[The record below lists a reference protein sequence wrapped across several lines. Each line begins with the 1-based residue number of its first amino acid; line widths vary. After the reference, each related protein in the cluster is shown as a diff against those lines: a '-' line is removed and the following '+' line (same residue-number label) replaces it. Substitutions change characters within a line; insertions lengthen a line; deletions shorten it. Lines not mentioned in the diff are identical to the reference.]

1 MKKID
6 GLNIV
11 IPNSVY
17 DPAEDSFLLAENTD
31 IKLNEKVLEIGSG
44 SGYVSIYLAK
54 KNPSAEFFSIDLNYI
69 ASKTTLI
76 NSINNSVKLNI
87 TTGDLFDSLIE
98 KPFFDVI
105 LFNAPYLPVINNNK
119 ESIAWA
125 GGHDGLEII
134 ERYIKQLRFFL
145 KKTGRSYL
153 VVSNKTNIKKLFKL
167 IKQNQLSYEL
177 IDEIKEGHEK
187 IKLYRI
193 NNENRKC

>member
-1 MKKID
+1 MKRKLVKKID

-17 DPAEDSFLLAENTD
+17 DPAEDSFLLAENTA

-87 TTGDLFDSLIE
+87 TT
-98 KPFFDVI
+98 
-105 LFNAPYLPVINNNK
+105 
-119 ESIAWA
+119 
-125 GGHDGLEII
+125 
-134 ERYIKQLRFFL
+134 
-145 KKTGRSYL
+145 
-153 VVSNKTNIKKLFKL
+153 
-167 IKQNQLSYEL
+167 
-177 IDEIKEGHEK
+177 
-187 IKLYRI
+187 
-193 NNENRKC
+193 